1 MTLFLTEAAHK
12 KTDGYILFFSLT
24 SQFVGNQAL
33 QMLKLIGTG
42 TEKKGVFSDM
52 SPLTSSC

>member
-1 MTLFLTEAAHK
+1 MTLFLTQAAHK

-52 SPLTSSC
+52 SP